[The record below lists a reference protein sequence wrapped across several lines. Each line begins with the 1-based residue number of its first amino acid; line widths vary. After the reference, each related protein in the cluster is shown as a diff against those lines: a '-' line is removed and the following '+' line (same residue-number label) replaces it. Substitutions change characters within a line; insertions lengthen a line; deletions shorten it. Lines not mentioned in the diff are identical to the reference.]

1 MGEWVQHGVG
11 LAAMSEAPRQ
21 GSLLARTAKATGW
34 MIVWRLVTRVLGL
47 GSTLVLVRLLLP
59 SDFGLVA
66 LGTSFA
72 QAIDALSIIGVDDA
86 LIREKQPD
94 RAIYNTAF
102 TMNAIR
108 NVFTAL
114 LIAAT
119 AVPVGAFFNEPR
131 LAHIL
136 LALALATAVEAFENV
151 GIIDFRRD
159 LTFDKEF
166 KLRLV
171 PRLAAIL
178 TTITLAV
185 LLRTYWA
192 LVAGIL
198 VGRILRVGMSYVM
211 HPYRPGFT
219 LIAWRRIIGFSLWT
233 WVISLGV
240 LVRDRAG
247 SFIIGRLLNTT
258 QVGFYS
264 VAGEIATLP
273 GSELLQP
280 LNRALFSAFAVAKHS
295 GESIAETYLRVTG
308 TAMLLMTPASVG
320 IGLVAEPI
328 VRLAFGPSWMEVA
341 PLIQVIVIGSI
352 IGVPGALS
360 CTLFSS
366 HGILAPMFRIQ
377 MASLLIGVPLFAIL
391 LPRFGL
397 LSAMILSMPVGIA
410 EQAIYVWRTMQRYD
424 VRAHEM
430 VAQTWRPVLA
440 SIVMAAIVIASGLN
454 HATADSVPSR
464 LAAPLVGAVALGV
477 VSYSATLLGLWLAA
491 GRPRGAE
498 TDMLGVLQ
506 RVYAPLGSM
515 LRASR
520 ALIG

>member
-1 MGEWVQHGVG
+1 
-11 LAAMSEAPRQ
+11 MSEAPSQ

-86 LIREKQPD
+86 LIREKHPD

-108 NVFTAL
+108 NLFTAL

-136 LALALATAVEAFENV
+136 FALALATAAEAFENV

-171 PRLAAIL
+171 PRLAAIV

-198 VGRILRVGMSYVM
+198 VGRVLRVGMSDVM
-211 HPYRPGFT
+211 
-219 LIAWRRIIGFSLWT
+219 
-233 WVISLGV
+233 
-240 LVRDRAG
+240 
-247 SFIIGRLLNTT
+247 
-258 QVGFYS
+258 
-264 VAGEIATLP
+264 
-273 GSELLQP
+273 QP
-280 LNRALFSAFAVAKHS
+280 
-295 GESIAETYLRVTG
+295 
-308 TAMLLMTPASVG
+308 
-320 IGLVAEPI
+320 
-328 VRLAFGPSWMEVA
+328 
-341 PLIQVIVIGSI
+341 
-352 IGVPGALS
+352 
-360 CTLFSS
+360 
-366 HGILAPMFRIQ
+366 
-377 MASLLIGVPLFAIL
+377 
-391 LPRFGL
+391 
-397 LSAMILSMPVGIA
+397 
-410 EQAIYVWRTMQRYD
+410 
-424 VRAHEM
+424 
-430 VAQTWRPVLA
+430 
-440 SIVMAAIVIASGLN
+440 
-454 HATADSVPSR
+454 
-464 LAAPLVGAVALGV
+464 
-477 VSYSATLLGLWLAA
+477 
-491 GRPRGAE
+491 
-498 TDMLGVLQ
+498 
-506 RVYAPLGSM
+506 
-515 LRASR
+515 
-520 ALIG
+520 

>member
-1 MGEWVQHGVG
+1 
-11 LAAMSEAPRQ
+11 MSEAPSQ

-72 QAIDALSIIGVDDA
+72 QAVDALSIIGVDDA
-86 LIREKQPD
+86 LIREKHPD

-108 NVFTAL
+108 NVFTAML
-114 LIAAT
+114 VAAT

-171 PRLAAIL
+171 PRLAAIV

-219 LIAWRRIIGFSLWT
+219 LSAWRRIIGFSLWT

-258 QVGFYS
+258 QVGFFS

-280 LNRALFSAFAVAKHS
+280 LNRALFSTFAVAKHT
-295 GESIAETYLRVTG
+295 GESIAETYLRVAG
-308 TAMLLMTPASVG
+308 TAMLLITPASVG

-328 VRLAFGPSWMEVA
+328 VRIAFGPGWMEVA
-341 PLIQVIVIGSI
+341 PLIQVIVIGGI

-366 HGILAPMFRIQ
+366 HGVLAPMFRVQ
-377 MASLLIGVPLFAIL
+377 MISLAIGVPLFAVL
-391 LPRFGL
+391 LPKFGL
-397 LSAMILSMPVGIA
+397 LGAMLLSMPVGIA
-410 EQAIYVWRTMQRYD
+410 EQAVYVWRTMQRYD
-424 VRAHEM
+424 VRGHEL
-430 VAQTWRPVLA
+430 VAQTWRPVVA
-440 SIVMAAIVIASGLN
+440 SMVMAAVVIASGLN
-454 HATADSVPSR
+454 HATAETLPAT
-464 LAAPLVGAVALGV
+464 LAAPLVGAVTLGV
-477 VSYSATLLGLWLAA
+477 VTYSATLLALWLVA

-498 TDMLGVLQ
+498 TDILGVLQ
-506 RVYAPLGSM
+506 RVSAPFGSM